1 MKSRRPPIWIRGAAA
16 IVCLAGILA
25 GPGLAVVGSSV
36 WMALQPRTLVTGW
49 DVIAG
54 MAVFC
59 LLWLAAVLAI
69 ARRLGGRAGWGLIV
83 VAVAIAGAAVL
94 FERLQPP
101 GEVTRFTVTGEAA
114 DVWRD
119 FQP

>member
-1 MKSRRPPIWIRGAAA
+1 MTSRRLPVWIWGAAA

-25 GPGLAVVGSSV
+25 GPALAVVATTV
-36 WMALQPRTLVTGW
+36 WMAAQPRTLVMGW
-49 DVIAG
+49 DVIAMVAAFG
-54 MAVFC
+54 
-59 LLWLAAVLAI
+59 LLWLVAVLAI
-69 ARRLGGRAGWGLIV
+69 ARTLRGRTGLGLV
-83 VAVAIAGAAVL
+83 LVAIAIAGATVL

-101 GEVTRFTVTGEAA
+101 GEVTRFTVTGDAA

>member
-1 MKSRRPPIWIRGAAA
+1 MASRRLPVWIWGAAA

-25 GPGLAVVGSSV
+25 GPALAVVGTSV
-36 WMALQPRTLVTGW
+36 WMALQPRTLVMGW

-54 MAVFC
+54 VAVFC

-69 ARRLGGRAGWGLIV
+69 ARRLGGRAGLGLVV
-83 VAVAIAGAAVL
+83 VAVAVAGAAVL
-94 FERLQPP
+94 LERLQPP
-101 GEVTRFTVTGEAA
+101 GEVTRFTVTGEGA
-114 DVWRD
+114 DVWKD

>member
-1 MKSRRPPIWIRGAAA
+1 MLSRRVPIWVWGAAA

-25 GPGLAVVGSSV
+25 GPALAVVGTSV

-49 DVIAG
+49 DVIA
-54 MAVFC
+54 AVAAFV
-59 LLWLAAVLAI
+59 LLWLVAVLAI
-69 ARRLGGRAGWGLIV
+69 ARTLRGRAGLGFVL
-83 VAVAIAGAAVL
+83 VAVAIAGAAML
-94 FERLQPP
+94 LERLQPP
-101 GEVTRFTVTGEAA
+101 GEVTRFTVTGEGA